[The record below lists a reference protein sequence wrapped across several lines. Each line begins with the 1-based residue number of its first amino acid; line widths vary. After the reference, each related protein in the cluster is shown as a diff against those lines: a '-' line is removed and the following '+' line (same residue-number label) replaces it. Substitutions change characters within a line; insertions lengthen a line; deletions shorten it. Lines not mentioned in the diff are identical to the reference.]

1 MKIDLCKL
9 FGVAEGEEF
18 KFEGYE
24 YTYIIKKQFL
34 YILNEDRYSHL
45 EVNDLIN
52 KEIIKLPKKKKFSDD
67 ELCILR
73 NIDKKYKW
81 IARDE
86 SGSLCIFDEKPKKS
100 EEMWDNV
107 THSDFIE
114 LNCYNHLFN
123 SIQWEDEEPIC
134 IDEYVQ
140 RQVSQM
146 SIVLSGI
153 CPKCKANCTDW
164 LNKKCPNCGYIG
176 LPINDE

>member
-9 FGVAEGEEF
+9 LGVEEGEEF
-18 KFEGYE
+18 NIEGFG
-24 YTYIIKKQFL
+24 IK
-34 YILNEDRYSHL
+34 YRIYNNRL
-45 EVNDLIN
+45 ECYDANFKEWICSTFGFNKLIAS
-52 KEIIKLPKKKKFSDD
+52 EIIKLPKKKQFTDD

-114 LNCYNHLFN
+114 LNCYNSLFN
-123 SIQWEDEEPIC
+123 SIQWEDEEPIR
-134 IDEYVQ
+134 IDDYVE
-140 RQVSQM
+140 R
-146 SIVLSGI
+146 
-153 CPKCKANCTDW
+153 
-164 LNKKCPNCGYIG
+164 
-176 LPINDE
+176 

>member
-9 FGVAEGEEF
+9 FGVEEGEEF
-18 KFEGYE
+18 KIEHISCE
-24 YTYIIKKQFL
+24 
-34 YILNEDRYSHL
+34 
-45 EVNDLIN
+45 DLIYKIQDNCLKRRQQDSKNFTSSGFGIN
-52 KEIIKLPKKKKFSDD
+52 KINEITNIIKLPKKKKFSDD

-114 LNCYNHLFN
+114 LNCYNSLFN
-123 SIQWEDEEPIC
+123 SIQWEDEEPIR
-134 IDEYVQ
+134 IDDYVE
-140 RQVSQM
+140 RKESV
-146 SIVLSGI
+146 
-153 CPKCKANCTDW
+153 
-164 LNKKCPNCGYIG
+164 
-176 LPINDE
+176 

>member
-9 FGVAEGEEF
+9 LGVEEGEEF
-18 KFEGYE
+18 KRDDSKLYYKYRVYNNIIQHFDEVLKIWE
-24 YTYIIKKQFL
+24 YSTL
-34 YILNEDRYSHL
+34 S
-45 EVNDLIN
+45 IN
-52 KEIIKLPKKKKFSDD
+52 TLVTSEIIKLPKKKKFSDD

-114 LNCYNHLFN
+114 LNCYNSLFN
-123 SIQWEDEEPIC
+123 SIQWEDEEPIR
-134 IDEYVQ
+134 IDDYVE
-140 RQVSQM
+140 RKVS
-146 SIVLSGI
+146 
-153 CPKCKANCTDW
+153 
-164 LNKKCPNCGYIG
+164 
-176 LPINDE
+176 

>member
-9 FGVAEGEEF
+9 FGVEEGEEF
-18 KFEGYE
+18 KIKGYE

-81 IARDE
+81 IARD
-86 SGSLCIFDEKPKKS
+86 
-100 EEMWDNV
+100 
-107 THSDFIE
+107 
-114 LNCYNHLFN
+114 
-123 SIQWEDEEPIC
+123 
-134 IDEYVQ
+134 
-140 RQVSQM
+140 
-146 SIVLSGI
+146 
-153 CPKCKANCTDW
+153 
-164 LNKKCPNCGYIG
+164 
-176 LPINDE
+176 

>member
-9 FGVAEGEEF
+9 LGVEEGEEF
-18 KFEGYE
+18 KLKLFGVIEKYRFKNGKLE
-24 YTYIIKKQFL
+24 YY
-34 YILNEDRYSHL
+34 DD
-45 EVNDLIN
+45 VIN
-52 KEIIKLPKKKKFSDD
+52 KWVKSRITMNHILDSEIIKLPKKKEFTYD

-73 NIDKKYKW
+73 NIDKTYKW

-107 THSDFIE
+107 ICSDFIE

-123 SIQWEDEEPIC
+123 SIKWEDEEPIR

-140 RQVSQM
+140 R
-146 SIVLSGI
+146 
-153 CPKCKANCTDW
+153 
-164 LNKKCPNCGYIG
+164 
-176 LPINDE
+176 